1 MPILTLPEDALRIE
15 VETGASLQD
24 VCTEHTTSVLFGC
37 FSARCGI
44 CRIRV
49 LENPEGLSEMTDM
62 ESELLEMLSASPGE
76 RLACQ
81 CKIVED
87 VTIETVRLL

>member
-15 VETGASLQD
+15 VEIGESLQD
-24 VCTEHTTSVLFGC
+24 ACTEHTTSVLFGC

-44 CRIRV
+44 CRIQV
-49 LENPEGLSEMTDM
+49 LENPAGLSEMTEM
-62 ESELLEMLSASPGE
+62 EKELLEMLSAPPGE

-81 CKIVED
+81 CKIVGD
-87 VTIETVRLL
+87 VTIHTVTQR

>member
-1 MPILTLPEDALRIE
+1 MPILTLPEDALRLE

-24 VCTEHTTSVLFGC
+24 VCTEHSTSVLFGC

-62 ESELLEMLSASPGE
+62 ERELLEMLSASPKE

-81 CKIVED
+81 CKIVDD
-87 VTIETVRLL
+87 VTIETVTQR